1 MSAIVNAT
9 PLIALAL
16 VDRLDLL
23 QKLFG
28 EVIVPKRVYAEVTSR
43 GRDRPGA
50 QVIAQLKWLQVVS
63 VETMPTIEPLLL
75 GLDPGEVDVLLLARE
90 YRPDWVVIDERQARR
105 VARAMGIPVKGTL
118 GILLAG
124 VLAGLLSKEAALGD
138 LQALIKGGIRISP
151 HLQNWLRDELSK
163 ETE

>member
-28 EVIVPKRVYAEVTSR
+28 EVIVPPRVYAEVTSR

-50 QVIAQLKWLQVVS
+50 QAIAQLEWLQIVPVKTAP
-63 VETMPTIEPLLL
+63 VIEPLLL
-75 GLDPGEVDVLLLARE
+75 GLDPGEMDVLLLARE
-90 YRPDWVVIDERQARR
+90 YRPDWAVIDER
-105 VARAMGIPVKGTL
+105 
-118 GILLAG
+118 
-124 VLAGLLSKEAALGD
+124 
-138 LQALIKGGIRISP
+138 
-151 HLQNWLRDELSK
+151 
-163 ETE
+163 